1 MTKNIDQTTPVSND
15 LASDIS
21 REGNAVSSAPVSRV
35 INPRPHYVLPVK
47 AEAIPEALKATPR
60 FVTWN
65 AGPLNE
71 KGKFTKVPVNFRTG
85 ANVSAHKPAN
95 WLTFD
100 TALAAYLAGECHGIG
115 FAPAGRPLVMESE
128 VPLYPCAIDLD
139 GCGGEL
145 GVHEAL
151 WNSLGQPYV
160 EVSPSGNGLR
170 MFMLSTEVLKGGNA
184 GNGFEMYFD
193 KQFLTVT
200 GQTLGGTLVEC
211 TDELKRLH
219 DLKFS
224 EKLKP
229 TSSPKSARRQRPP
242 DRHPAMEETQR
253 NVAWVWD
260 LLSKIDADCDYVTYR
275 NTIWGIEALGWD
287 CGDDLQREWSLTA
300 PHRFDEHTFVL
311 ILKSFKPADN
321 HIGFGTVVYL
331 SQGGTKATSEVIV

>member
-1 MTKNIDQTTPVSND
+1 MIKPS
-15 LASDIS
+15 
-21 REGNAVSSAPVSRV
+21 
-35 INPRPHYVLPVK
+35 PHYVLPLDL
-47 AEAIPEALKATPR
+47 AAIPETLKATHR
-60 FVTWN
+60 WVIWC

-71 KGKFTKVPVNFRTG
+71 KGKFPKIPINIITG
-85 ANVSAHKPAN
+85 AKVSAHEPAN
-95 WLTFD
+95 WLTFE
-100 TALAAYLAGECHGIG
+100 AASGAYLAGKCHGIG
-115 FAPAGRPLVMESE
+115 FVPAGRPLMMESG

-219 DLKFS
+219 DLKFPA
-224 EKLKP
+224 KVRP
-229 TSSPKSARRQRPP
+229 IRRDRPANKYP
-242 DRHPAMEETQR
+242 PLEETPR
-253 NVAWVWD
+253 NIARVWE
-260 LLSKIDADCDYVTYR
+260 LLSKIDADCDYEVYR
-275 NTIWGIEALGWD
+275 NTIWAVEALGWD
-287 CGDDLQREWSLTA
+287 CGDALQREWSLTA
-300 PHRFDEHTFVL
+300 PHRFDEETL
-311 ILKSFKPADN
+311 ISLQSSFEAADD
-321 HIGFGTVVYL
+321 HIGFGTLVYL
-331 SQGGTKATSEVIV
+331 ARVAAMTSTEVEA